1 MAPWTKKASVTVSP
15 SCVSSVV
22 VRDDKR
28 IPKGYLPILLV
39 RDDEGGTE
47 TRVLVRIK
55 DLQEPC
61 MAVLLEVAEQQFGY
75 SQQGVLRVP
84 CDAQRFEHVVN
95 MARKSKV
102 AR

>member
-1 MAPWTKKASVTVSP
+1 MKASSKALP
-15 SCVSSVV
+15 SCVPGVI
-22 VRDDKR
+22 RDDKR
-28 IPKGYLPILLV
+28 IPKGYLPIVLV
-39 RDDEGGTE
+39 RDDEESGAE

-61 MAVLLEVAEQQFGY
+61 IAALLEMAEEQFGY
-75 SQQGVLRVP
+75 GQQGVLRVP

-95 MARKSKV
+95 MARKAKV